1 MKKTDKIAYQQ
12 NSLEEL
18 NKRLVELRTQL
29 VENKAKHATGN
40 IKDTSVFK
48 KTRYEIALIS
58 TIINQKQNEQ
68 KS

>member
-18 NKRLVELRTQL
+18 NKRLVELRIQL

-48 KTRYEIALIS
+48 KARYEIALIS